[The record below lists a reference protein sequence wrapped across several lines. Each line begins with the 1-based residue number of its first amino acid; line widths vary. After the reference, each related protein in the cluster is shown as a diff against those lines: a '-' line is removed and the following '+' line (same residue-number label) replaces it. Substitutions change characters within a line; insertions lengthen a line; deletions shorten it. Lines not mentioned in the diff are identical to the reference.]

1 MGEYALPELPGARRR
16 LTQVCSY
23 SFPLIFCRGRDYE
36 QTRISSQ
43 NTPGTPGAYRSGGLT
58 VTEFESLSLWLRE
71 LAECRSV
78 RARRVLAKWL
88 ISRKLPRALGLPE
101 PPLEPPKSALTPCSQ
116 RIFRPGR
123 RRVGRLHKFASV
135 RCAKFARYAKLAL
148 FTELW

>member
-1 MGEYALPELPGARRR
+1 VADCGLPEVPGARRR
-16 LTQVCSY
+16 LTQFCRCSI
-23 SFPLIFCRGRDYE
+23 PLIFYRGRDYE
-36 QTRISSQ
+36 QTCVNRQ

-101 PPLEPPKSALTPCSQ
+101 PPLEPPKSALTP
-116 RIFRPGR
+116 
-123 RRVGRLHKFASV
+123 
-135 RCAKFARYAKLAL
+135 
-148 FTELW
+148 